1 MKLVVSINI
10 VCMMILIMT
19 IYFVAGKRE
28 SREKKLIV
36 ASMMT
41 SLAYCVVDSLRVQMP
56 FKVAPN
62 GVVILEILS
71 VLLMGA
77 LFIFYFQYMLCVT
90 GYRVRRSIIA
100 AFMSVYALGMAF
112 LLTSSY
118 HHFFYK
124 KLQVVEKPGDEM
136 LLRVELGV
144 GFYLFYFL
152 MVVTAV
158 LIICMAYWY
167 YKKAGKINEEERGKR
182 AKILFCVSFIPV
194 FIIVPYFLDF
204 RLKSSLTCVGMGVT
218 GIFLTYALNR
228 YNYMNIIQSARDMV
242 VENMN
247 LGLLIFDKEYQV
259 LEVNQFMRERFY
271 DVWKIPGI
279 AYKSAELKSLLDGE
293 KDKLEWKGRIYSCLR
308 NEVYSQSHVMIGYA
322 LTLYDITDMENN
334 ARELR
339 IMKEKAERASEQ
351 KTKFLANVTHEIRTP
366 LNTILGMS
374 EIALRN
380 NVAKDLEAPL
390 KNIYHEG
397 KNVIEMIDTLLDVSR
412 IESGEIKLTTAKY
425 DMEEII
431 YDISN
436 MVYMKIDEK
445 DLEYKVEI
453 EPNFP
458 RSFYGDRMRV
468 KEIFQNLLGNAIK
481 YTECG
486 RVTLNLGGEKEEDGR
501 YKIVLT
507 VTDTGV
513 GMSEN
518 DKENIFQRFKRSSN
532 PKTENVFGVGLG
544 LDITMNLV
552 KLMGGTIQVQSC
564 LNEGSSFRAT
574 FYQEIADSEPLWIKK
589 MTKENAVNHVGNDSF
604 MDEIHVV
611 FPGAHVLVVD
621 DMSSN
626 LKVEQG
632 LLQLYGIEPE
642 MALSGKEALELVQSR
657 HYDLIFMDHLMP
669 EMDGVETLEKI
680 RELEKEVPVIAVTA
694 NATVYTKAFYE
705 ENGFDGCL
713 TKPLQTDELL
723 NVLKKYL
730 SSRIQN
736 KEIEELEE
744 NLPIKNLMP
753 KIDCVAGIK
762 NIGGNLDSYNELL
775 KVYYREM
782 AQILETLPD
791 LAQESLEQ
799 FKIKVH
805 GVKGSSR
812 NVGAKELS
820 ERALQ
825 LEEWAKEGKQKE
837 VLDALD
843 DFLKEMD
850 AVMTRVDTYLK
861 DTVETVERDGDFLP
875 ELELTSVYKILQALS
890 EFDMDIVEDEMKELY
905 RNRYTDDTEV
915 VLEELKRYIEELDY
929 KHATELLKDYLK
941 KIG

>member
-1 MKLVVSINI
+1 
-10 VCMMILIMT
+10 
-19 IYFVAGKRE
+19 
-28 SREKKLIV
+28 
-36 ASMMT
+36 
-41 SLAYCVVDSLRVQMP
+41 
-56 FKVAPN
+56 
-62 GVVILEILS
+62 
-71 VLLMGA
+71 
-77 LFIFYFQYMLCVT
+77 
-90 GYRVRRSIIA
+90 
-100 AFMSVYALGMAF
+100 
-112 LLTSSY
+112 
-118 HHFFYK
+118 
-124 KLQVVEKPGDEM
+124 
-136 LLRVELGV
+136 
-144 GFYLFYFL
+144 
-152 MVVTAV
+152 
-158 LIICMAYWY
+158 
-167 YKKAGKINEEERGKR
+167 
-182 AKILFCVSFIPV
+182 
-194 FIIVPYFLDF
+194 
-204 RLKSSLTCVGMGVT
+204 
-218 GIFLTYALNR
+218 
-228 YNYMNIIQSARDMV
+228 
-242 VENMN
+242 
-247 LGLLIFDKEYQV
+247 
-259 LEVNQFMRERFY
+259 MRERFY

-279 AYKSAELKSLLDGE
+279 VYKSEELRSLLDG
-293 KDKLEWKGRIYSCLR
+293 KKNKIEWKGRIYSCLR

-334 ARELR
+334 ARELKS
-339 IMKEKAERASEQ
+339 MKEKAERASEQ

-380 NVAKDLEAPL
+380 NAAKDLEAPL

-412 IESGEIKLTTAKY
+412 IESGEIKLITAKY

-445 DLEYKVEI
+445 ELEYRVEI

-501 YKIVLT
+501 YKVVLT

-544 LDITMNLV
+544 MDITMNLV
-552 KLMGGTIQVQSC
+552 KLMGGTIQVQSR
-564 LNEGSSFRAT
+564 LNEGSSFKAT
-574 FYQEIADSEPLWIKK
+574 FYQEIADSEPLWLKE
-589 MTKENAVNHVGNDSF
+589 MTRENAVNHVGNDSF

-642 MALSGKEALELVQSR
+642 MALSGKETLELVQSR

-736 KEIEELEE
+736 KETEELEE

-753 KIDCVAGIK
+753 EIDCVAGIK

-775 KVYYREM
+775 EVYYREM

-805 GVKGSSR
+805 GIKGSSR

-861 DTVETVERDGDFLP
+861 DTVKTVERDGDFLP

-905 RNRYTDDTEV
+905 RNRYADDTET

-929 KHATELLKDYLK
+929 KHATELLEDYLK

>member
-1 MKLVVSINI
+1 
-10 VCMMILIMT
+10 
-19 IYFVAGKRE
+19 
-28 SREKKLIV
+28 
-36 ASMMT
+36 
-41 SLAYCVVDSLRVQMP
+41 
-56 FKVAPN
+56 
-62 GVVILEILS
+62 
-71 VLLMGA
+71 
-77 LFIFYFQYMLCVT
+77 
-90 GYRVRRSIIA
+90 
-100 AFMSVYALGMAF
+100 
-112 LLTSSY
+112 
-118 HHFFYK
+118 
-124 KLQVVEKPGDEM
+124 
-136 LLRVELGV
+136 
-144 GFYLFYFL
+144 
-152 MVVTAV
+152 
-158 LIICMAYWY
+158 
-167 YKKAGKINEEERGKR
+167 
-182 AKILFCVSFIPV
+182 
-194 FIIVPYFLDF
+194 
-204 RLKSSLTCVGMGVT
+204 
-218 GIFLTYALNR
+218 
-228 YNYMNIIQSARDMV
+228 
-242 VENMN
+242 
-247 LGLLIFDKEYQV
+247 
-259 LEVNQFMRERFY
+259 
-271 DVWKIPGI
+271 
-279 AYKSAELKSLLDGE
+279 
-293 KDKLEWKGRIYSCLR
+293 
-308 NEVYSQSHVMIGYA
+308 
-322 LTLYDITDMENN
+322 
-334 ARELR
+334 
-339 IMKEKAERASEQ
+339 
-351 KTKFLANVTHEIRTP
+351 
-366 LNTILGMS
+366 
-374 EIALRN
+374 
-380 NVAKDLEAPL
+380 
-390 KNIYHEG
+390 
-397 KNVIEMIDTLLDVSR
+397 
-412 IESGEIKLTTAKY
+412 
-425 DMEEII
+425 
-431 YDISN
+431 
-436 MVYMKIDEK
+436 MKIDEK

-481 YTECG
+481 YTEWG

-544 LDITMNLV
+544 MDITMNLV
-552 KLMGGTIQVQSC
+552 KLMGGTIQVQSR
-564 LNEGSSFRAT
+564 LNEGSSFKAT
-574 FYQEIADSEPLWIKK
+574 FYQEIADSEPLWLKE
-589 MTKENAVNHVGNDSF
+589 MTRENAVNHVGNDSF

-736 KEIEELEE
+736 KETEELEE

-753 KIDCVAGIK
+753 EIDCVAGIK

-775 KVYYREM
+775 EVYYREM

-805 GVKGSSR
+805 GIKGSSR

-905 RNRYTDDTEV
+905 RNRYADDTET

-929 KHATELLKDYLK
+929 KHATELLEDYLK